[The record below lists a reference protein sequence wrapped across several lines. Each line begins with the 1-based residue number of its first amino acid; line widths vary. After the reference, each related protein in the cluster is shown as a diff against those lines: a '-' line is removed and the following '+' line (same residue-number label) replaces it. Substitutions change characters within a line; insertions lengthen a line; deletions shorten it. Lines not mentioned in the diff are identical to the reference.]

1 MCLKKIILIKFILI
15 FFLINTSLSLENKI
29 ILKIDKDIIT
39 SIDIENE
46 SKYLSALNPKIM
58 ELNDIEIFEI
68 SKNSLIREK
77 IKKIEI
83 LKNANNPKLNDNLL
97 DNIIRNKYVSL
108 GLKTEDEF
116 IGYLKNFD
124 VKIDTVIEK
133 IEIEA
138 LWNQLI
144 FFKFSKN
151 INIDKKKLIEKI
163 KENKDLNST
172 KELFLKEIVFNIEED
187 SNLNEKYNLIK
198 KSILNAGFANTASIY
213 SVSDTAKI
221 GGVLGWVN
229 ENSLNSKI
237 SKALTGLKLNEFS
250 KPIALPGSFLILQ
263 ISDERIIKTKLNI
276 DKELELAINNETNRQ
291 LNQFSNIFFNKS
303 KKEIT
308 INEF

>member
-58 ELNDIEIFEI
+58 ELDDIEIFEI

-83 LKNANNPKLNDNLL
+83 LKNTNNPKLNDNLI
-97 DNIIRNKYVSL
+97 DNIIRNKYMFL
-108 GLKTEDEF
+108 GLKTKDEF
-116 IGYLKNFD
+116 IRYLKNFD
-124 VKIDTVIEK
+124 VEIDTVIEK

-151 INIDKKKLIEKI
+151 IKIDKKKLIEKI
-163 KENKDLNST
+163 KTNKDLNST
-172 KELFLKEIVFNIEED
+172 KELFLKEIVFNIEEN

-221 GGVLGWVN
+221 GGVLGWIN

-237 SKALTGLKLNEFS
+237 SEALTGLKLNEFS
-250 KPIALPGSFLILQ
+250 KPITLPGGFLILQ

-308 INEF
+308 INEI

>member
-83 LKNANNPKLNDNLL
+83 LKNTSNPKLDDNLL
-97 DNIIRNKYVSL
+97 DNIIQSKYMSL
-108 GLKTEDEF
+108 GYKTRDEF
-116 IGYLKNFD
+116 IEYLKNFD
-124 VKIDTVIEK
+124 VKIDTVIKK

-151 INIDKKKLIEKI
+151 LKIDKKNLIKKI
-163 KENKDLNST
+163 KASKDLRNT
-172 KELFLKEIVFNIEED
+172 KELFLKEIVFNIETSSKLD
-187 SNLNEKYNLIK
+187 EKYDLIK
-198 KSILNAGFANTASIY
+198 KSILNDGFENTASIY
-213 SVSDTAKI
+213 SISDTAKI

-229 ENSLNSKI
+229 ANSLSSKI
-237 SKALTGLKLNEFS
+237 DKALFGLKLNEFS
-250 KPIALPGSFLILQ
+250 KPIALPGGFLILQ

-276 DKELELAINNETNRQ
+276 DKELEQAINTETNRQ
-291 LNQFSNIFFNKS
+291 LNQFSNIFFNKA

-308 INEF
+308 INEI

>member
-163 KENKDLNST
+163 KKNKDLNST

-250 KPIALPGSFLILQ
+250 KPIALPGGFLILQ
-263 ISDERIIKTKLNI
+263 ISDERIIKKKLNI

-308 INEF
+308 INEI

>member
-138 LWNQLI
+138 IWNQLI

-163 KENKDLNST
+163 KKNKDLNST

-308 INEF
+308 INEI